1 MSFRAK
7 PNANP
12 VNPSPATSADTLIPK
27 VPSAVT
33 KTKYYK
39 CYAACASE
47 ERSEMTIK
55 FQLLRT
61 FSNCTSY

>member
-1 MSFRAK
+1 MRMPERKFEIVSFRAK

-33 KTKYYK
+33 KPNII
-39 CYAACASE
+39 SV
-47 ERSEMTIK
+47 M
-55 FQLLRT
+55 LLVRVKREVR
-61 FSNCTSY
+61 